1 MEDVSP
7 ERFGS
12 YRVLKLLHAS
22 PKTTIY
28 LAETAMKDTVVLKRC
43 HPLTAKCELQTLVA
57 LKQADPE
64 CKFVVRLLDHV
75 NGCDADPLESLVL
88 EAGIISLEAWLRER
102 QYQPSWSV
110 VLTHL
115 F

>member
-1 MEDVSP
+1 MEDL
-7 ERFGS
+7 RFIGS
-12 YRVLKLLHAS
+12 YRVLNRLHAS
-22 PKTTIY
+22 PKITIY
-28 LAETAMKDTVVLKRC
+28 HAETAMKDTVVLKRC
-43 HPLTAKCELQTLVA
+43 RPGAAKCERQTLIA
-57 LKQADPE
+57 LKKADPE

-88 EAGIISLEAWLRER
+88 EAGIISLESWLRER

-110 VLTHL
+110 VITHL

>member
-1 MEDVSP
+1 MARKKLSNMDGPKNGLNHQWP
-7 ERFGS
+7 EQKS
-12 YRVLKLLHAS
+12 
-22 PKTTIY
+22 
-28 LAETAMKDTVVLKRC
+28 
-43 HPLTAKCELQTLVA
+43 QTLMA
-57 LKQADPE
+57 LKKADPE

-110 VLTHL
+110 VMTHL